1 VLISAYL
8 YRFFN
13 EGLTPN
19 LIVSEIMI
27 LQSNIITGII
37 NLFDLIKVR
46 NLFCIVQ
53 EITKFKVQ
61 LVMSAE
67 INLKRSR

>member
-1 VLISAYL
+1 MLSSLIYIV
-8 YRFFN
+8 FN
-13 EGLTPN
+13 QGLMRN
-19 LIVSEIMI
+19 LIVFEIMI

-37 NLFDLIKVR
+37 NLLDLINVR
-46 NLFCIVQ
+46 DLFGIVQ

-61 LVMSAE
+61 LVMYAE